1 MNWRSNSASG
11 FHPRTVS
18 RYRQRGPLPQPH
30 PRQRC
35 LTFVR
40 NHAKAIVACDFLV
53 VVTARFRLLPTAD
66 WTLQQFR
73 EAPAGDHSYRFVI
86 HDRDSIFLRGTGRGR
101 DRHERAG
108 AADSGAGAKGK
119 LRMLALRRH
128 VAPGVSG
135 LPHPLS

>member
-86 HDRDSIFLRGTGRGR
+86 HDRDSIFSGELDEGVTAMSVRVLRTPV
-101 DRHERAG
+101 RAPK
-108 AADSGAGAKGK
+108 ANS
-119 LRMLALRRH
+119 
-128 VAPGVSG
+128 VC
-135 LPHPLS
+135 